1 MDERV
6 QRCRNKI
13 GFSLTAFILAFSFLS
28 IPILSSSNF
37 PGKFHPHKKT
47 INGVESEYK
56 EPVQLEEEFEFL
68 LGSLSLTHKNIP
80 FVFKGKITSLQDRF
94 QFHFCNIQTLNL
106 SNLPPPSLV

>member
-1 MDERV
+1 MK
-6 QRCRNKI
+6 RCEI
-13 GFSLTAFILAFSFLS
+13 GFPLTSYILAFSFLS
-28 IPILSSSNF
+28 ISIFSSSNF
-37 PGKFHPHKKT
+37 PGKFHPHKQT

-56 EPVQLEEEFEFL
+56 EPIQLEEEFKFL

-106 SNLPPPSLV
+106 SNLPPPSLA

>member
-1 MDERV
+1 MK
-6 QRCRNKI
+6 RCRNKI
-13 GFSLTAFILAFSFLS
+13 GFPLTTYILAFSFLS
-28 IPILSSSNF
+28 ISILSSSNF
-37 PGKFHPHKKT
+37 PGKFHPHNHKQT

-56 EPVQLEEEFEFL
+56 EPVQLEEEFEL
-68 LGSLSLTHKNIP
+68 LLSSLSLIHKNIP